1 MKAEEGPHD
10 NSRREERGFG
20 TNARQQSRFRLQL
33 RGKLILAYLLIAL
46 LPLVTL
52 TGVVIMLTQ
61 NEVTDLIDTTLADQA
76 ERISETI
83 GRSIVQLTKDLGG
96 LSVNP
101 SIEQMVVIRPT
112 NIVREKGLEDKTIEE
127 MEAIMDETRNLE
139 TNVRTQDFQA
149 TVADF
154 GTFSEL
160 IVVNLDGMVV
170 VQPQDPIVSYIL
182 TNPGFNTPW
191 RTILHQ
197 DIQKLPGRKS
207 RELWCHGDQPLL
219 NRQAG
224 GIIRA
229 GALQY
234 LQTVYF
240 PLWIASAMASCS
252 S

>member
-1 MKAEEGPHD
+1 MTTRKKTKKQAA
-10 NSRREERGFG
+10 
-20 TNARQQSRFRLQL
+20 TKNARFRLQL

-139 TNVRTQDFQA
+139 TNVRTQEFLQT
-149 TVADF
+149 TVAEF

-170 VQPQDPIVSYIL
+170 GATDRRS
-182 TNPGFNTPW
+182 
-191 RTILHQ
+191 LHT
-197 DIQKLPGRKS
+197 
-207 RELWCHGDQPLL
+207 
-219 NRQAG
+219 
-224 GIIRA
+224 
-229 GALQY
+229 Y
-234 LQTVYF
+234 
-240 PLWIASAMASCS
+240 
-252 S
+252 